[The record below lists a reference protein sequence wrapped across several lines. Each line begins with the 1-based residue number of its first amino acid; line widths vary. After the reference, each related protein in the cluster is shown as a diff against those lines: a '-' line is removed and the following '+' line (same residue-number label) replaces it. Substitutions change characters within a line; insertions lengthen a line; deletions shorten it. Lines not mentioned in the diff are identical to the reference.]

1 MTLGP
6 GISRTTLPEGFSAA
20 GVNCGVRRYRPD
32 IGLILSDRPS
42 VAVAV
47 FTQSEF
53 VAAPVTYSRG
63 LVPTENLRA
72 IFTNS
77 GQANAATGT
86 EGVANNLSMVKAVA
100 EVVGCQ
106 PEQVLVA
113 STGVIGP
120 QLDLAKILPGIPQL
134 MDRLTDTAENFS
146 LAILTTDLVPKAV
159 TLKLQLKKGE
169 VRLTGIAKGS
179 GMIHPNMATMLGY
192 ILTDASVPL
201 KKADAWLKS
210 AVNESFNMIS
220 VDGDTSTNDCVFFMA
235 NGASQVELADAED
248 EAKFQK
254 ALKDVAIALAQAIVS
269 DGEGAGKLIEVR
281 VTGAPTLQWARKAAR
296 GVTLSPLVKTAM
308 HGEDPNWGR
317 IVARLGAEQVP
328 GSCLQKMRLTMQGHL
343 LFDEGQP
350 KDFVRE
356 KVRADLKRA
365 KIVVEIDLKSG
376 EHSAVAWGCDLSRK
390 YVDINTEYPT

>member
-32 IGLILSDRPS
+32 IGLILSDWPS

-53 VAAPVTYSRG
+53 VAAPVTYSRS

-120 QLDLAKILPGIPQL
+120 QLDLTKILPGVPQL

-159 TLKLQLKKGE
+159 TLKLQLKNGE

-201 KKADAWLKS
+201 TKADAWLKS

-248 EAKFQK
+248 EMKFQK

-343 LFDEGQP
+343 LFDDGQP
-350 KDFVRE
+350 KDFIRE